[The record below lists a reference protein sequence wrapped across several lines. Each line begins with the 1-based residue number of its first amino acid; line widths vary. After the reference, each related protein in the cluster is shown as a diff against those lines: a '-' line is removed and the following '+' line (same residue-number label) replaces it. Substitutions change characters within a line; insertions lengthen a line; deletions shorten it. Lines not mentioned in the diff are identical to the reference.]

1 MKKRV
6 VLKMLK
12 ITANLKTGRLET
24 LTANPILDRQKLTA
38 KKNQLGGGVKNIGS
52 QYDVISGWP
61 LREYTFFSQNMG
73 MRSIFL
79 EKKMTWDRRVFERID
94 VF

>member
-6 VLKMLK
+6 AFKMIK

-24 LTANPILDRQKLTA
+24 LTANPILDRQKSTA

-61 LREYTFFSQNMG
+61 LREYRFFSHNMG
-73 MRSIFL
+73 MRSIVL
-79 EKKMTWDRRVFERID
+79 EKI
-94 VF
+94 

>member
-24 LTANPILDRQKLTA
+24 VTANPILDRQKSTA
-38 KKNQLGGGVKNIGS
+38 KKNQLGGGGGQK
-52 QYDVISGWP
+52 YWIS
-61 LREYTFFSQNMG
+61 
-73 MRSIFL
+73 
-79 EKKMTWDRRVFERID
+79 V
-94 VF
+94 

>member
-38 KKNQLGGGVKNIGS
+38 KKK
-52 QYDVISGWP
+52 P
-61 LREYTFFSQNMG
+61 MG
-73 MRSIFL
+73 
-79 EKKMTWDRRVFERID
+79 
-94 VF
+94 

>member
-24 LTANPILDRQKLTA
+24 LTANRVITRRKITA
-38 KKNQLGGGVKNIGS
+38 KKKPMLKRPTKVAILW
-52 QYDVISGWP
+52 I
-61 LREYTFFSQNMG
+61 
-73 MRSIFL
+73 
-79 EKKMTWDRRVFERID
+79 
-94 VF
+94 